1 MYMEPCSIIQNM
13 ATAARANLNYV
24 KINDWL
30 SNVLQDVDDIMT
42 QQVSDVF
49 QLLSWLSSV
58 ISLFGLKICDE
69 QEWQN
74 FNRHYNH
81 DTGEITASS
90 PFETISTPYDVPM
103 TEAANDELSRT
114 REELA
119 NANTTIKNL
128 SEAVVNFSRTGK
140 VPMPCQELTDPMPQ
154 QAPKQTT
161 TQETSPPTPRW
172 VKSPNPT

>member
-1 MYMEPCSIIQNM
+1 MVPHSIVQN
-13 ATAARANLNYV
+13 TAAVARANLDYV
-24 KINDWL
+24 KINDRL
-30 SNVLQDVDDIMT
+30 SNVLQDIDDIMT

-49 QLLSWLSSV
+49 QLSSWLSRV

-81 DTGEITASS
+81 ETGEITTSS
-90 PFETISTPYDVPM
+90 PFETISTPYDAPM

-128 SEAVVNFSRTGK
+128 SEVVVNFSRTGK
-140 VPMPCQELTDPMPQ
+140 VPMPC
-154 QAPKQTT
+154 
-161 TQETSPPTPRW
+161 
-172 VKSPNPT
+172 